1 MWRRWRRRRAPSPPS
16 PPRCVTWP
24 STATATS
31 GPTAP
36 SSTSWKDAMATVAL
50 KVEGMSCQHCVRAIT
65 AAIRERD
72 PAAEVRV
79 DLAAGTVHAETSLP
93 REAVAAAVAAEGYT
107 VAG

>member
-1 MWRRWRRRRAPSPPS
+1 
-16 PPRCVTWP
+16 
-24 STATATS
+24 
-31 GPTAP
+31 
-36 SSTSWKDAMATVAL
+36 
-50 KVEGMSCQHCVRAIT
+50 MSCQHCVRAIT